1 MLNGTVVDKEPGNA
15 AVEQGEK
22 VVFARHLGNEH
33 AESAHEYVQVLA
45 DKLREWKKGTTQP
58 YKPGVLA
65 SALEEEN
72 YRAARFYMLRKVY
85 KKLALS
91 NQKADAIRRD
101 LESVRRELAICTKSQ
116 KQTEQALST
125 TRQEAAEQGAKLAPT
140 EQALVAAREEAAE
153 QGARLARTEQA
164 LADAREKA
172 TEQGARLARTEQALA
187 AAREEAA
194 EQGARLE
201 QALAT
206 AREESTELGQRL
218 SQAEQALVEARQSAM
233 EQGAKQRQT
242 EQVLTS
248 TRKELAEVVR
258 IQTMIALMPRLMW
271 RYQLLR
277 IKKVFSFGAAK
288 QRFASELRKVRK
300 LVREYRV
307 ALDEMNY

>member
-153 QGARLARTEQA
+153 QGARL
-164 LADAREKA
+164 
-172 TEQGARLARTEQALA
+172 
-187 AAREEAA
+187 
-194 EQGARLE
+194 E